1 MVNLFLGN
9 DRFVMKINKRNLRIL
24 FDKVTI
30 EKRVEEMAIE
40 LSNKFENKK
49 PIFIS
54 VLNGSF
60 IFASD
65 LLRNL
70 SINCEIDFIKL
81 SSYKG
86 QNTTGTVRLLKDI
99 SADITNRDVIIVED
113 IIDSGLT
120 IEFLVKRLKGAS
132 PRSLTI
138 VTLLFKPDIAKISL
152 PIDIIGF
159 EIAPHFVVG
168 YGLDY
173 DQNYRHLPEIYRLEK

>member
-1 MVNLFLGN
+1 
-9 DRFVMKINKRNLRIL
+9 MKFNGKKLSKI
-24 FDKVTI
+24 FDKQTI
-30 EKRVEEMAIE
+30 QKRVQEMAAE
-40 LSNKFENKK
+40 LSKKFDNKK

-70 SINCEIDFIKL
+70 NINCEIDFIKL

-99 SADITNRDVIIVED
+99 SADITNRDVIIIED

-120 IEFLVKRLKGAS
+120 VEFLVKRLKGAS
-132 PRSLTI
+132 PRSISI
-138 VTLLFKPDIAKISL
+138 VTLLFKPDVAKLSL

-173 DQNYRHLPEIYRLEK
+173 DQDYRHLPEIYRLEN

>member
-1 MVNLFLGN
+1 
-9 DRFVMKINKRNLRIL
+9 MKINGKKLSKV
-24 FDKVTI
+24 FDKQTI
-30 EKRVEEMAIE
+30 QKRVQEMAAE
-40 LSNKFENKK
+40 LSKKFDNKK
-49 PIFIS
+49 PIFIG

-65 LLRNL
+65 LLINL
-70 SINCEIDFIKL
+70 NINCEIDFIKL

-86 QNTTGTVRLLKDI
+86 QNTSGTVRLLKDI

-120 IEFLVKRLKGAS
+120 VEFLVKRLKGAS
-132 PRSLTI
+132 PRSISI
-138 VTLLFKPDIAKISL
+138 VTLLFKPDVAKLSL

-173 DQNYRHLPEIYRLEK
+173 DQDYRHLPEIYRLEN

>member
-1 MVNLFLGN
+1 MEINGKKLS
-9 DRFVMKINKRNLRIL
+9 KII
-24 FDKVTI
+24 DKLTI
-30 EKRVEEMAIE
+30 QKRVQEMAAE
-40 LSNKFENKK
+40 LSKKFDNKK

-70 SINCEIDFIKL
+70 NINCEIDFIKL

-86 QNTTGTVRLLKDI
+86 QNTSGTVRLLKDI

-120 IEFLVKRLKGAS
+120 VEFLVKRLKGAS
-132 PRSLTI
+132 PRSISI
-138 VTLLFKPDIAKISL
+138 VTLLFKPDVAKLSL

-173 DQNYRHLPEIYRLEK
+173 DQDYRHLPEIYRLEN

>member
-1 MVNLFLGN
+1 MEINGKKLS
-9 DRFVMKINKRNLRIL
+9 KIL
-24 FDKVTI
+24 DKLTI
-30 EKRVEEMAIE
+30 QKRVQEMAAE
-40 LSNKFENKK
+40 LSKKFDNKK
-49 PIFIS
+49 PIFIG

-70 SINCEIDFIKL
+70 NINCEIDFIKL

-86 QNTTGTVRLLKDI
+86 QNTSGTVRLLKDI

-120 IEFLVKRLKGAS
+120 VEFLVKRLKGAS
-132 PRSLTI
+132 PRSISI
-138 VTLLFKPDIAKISL
+138 VTLLFKPDVAKLSL

-173 DQNYRHLPEIYRLEK
+173 DQDYRYLPEIYRLEK

>member
-1 MVNLFLGN
+1 
-9 DRFVMKINKRNLRIL
+9 MKYNGKKLSKI
-24 FDKVTI
+24 FDKQTI
-30 EKRVEEMAIE
+30 QKRVQEMAAE
-40 LSNKFENKK
+40 LSKKFDNKK
-49 PIFIS
+49 PIFIG

-70 SINCEIDFIKL
+70 NINCEIDFIKL

-99 SADITNRDVIIVED
+99 SADITNRDVIIIED

-132 PRSLTI
+132 PRSISI
-138 VTLLFKPDIAKISL
+138 VTLLFKPDVAKLSL

-173 DQNYRHLPEIYRLEK
+173 DQDYRHLPEIYRLEN

>member
-1 MVNLFLGN
+1 MEINGKKLS
-9 DRFVMKINKRNLRIL
+9 KI
-24 FDKVTI
+24 FDKLTI
-30 EKRVEEMAIE
+30 QKRVQEMAAE
-40 LSNKFENKK
+40 LSKKFDNKK
-49 PIFIS
+49 PIFIG

-70 SINCEIDFIKL
+70 NINCEIDFIKL

-86 QNTTGTVRLLKDI
+86 QNTSGTVRLLKDI

-120 IEFLVKRLKGAS
+120 VEFLVKRLKGAS
-132 PRSLTI
+132 PRSISI
-138 VTLLFKPDIAKISL
+138 VTLLFKPDVAKLSL

-173 DQNYRHLPEIYRLEK
+173 DQDYRYLPEIYRLEK